1 MHTQVQ
7 CTYLRPSLKGT
18 VWINPKKTAGRGLS
32 QIGALSHS
40 HINWQSLY
48 SFKPSAQS
56 RFCFFSGRELG
67 ALWNL
72 LLPLDCTK
80 WLVRIGSVCFRASNK
95 LEKFYFQGQTAASKK
110 LRNVLFTPENHH
122 ERCSSEGLKCLL
134 LLLRKAN
141 TVSHAHAQ
149 THTWYWNVNM
159 LSSPV
164 FRFLS
169 ACLPSQRLVPIFP
182 CGRRL
187 IRRTGACFC
196 VGLEHGLDGGN
207 GGPVCRTLSWQK
219 HQTLQQLGTLLRWW
233 LQIHLPRP
241 RDRHWSI
248 HVLGSVGN
256 TYAVVFIQVF
266 IFVSVLSGFI

>member
-48 SFKPSAQS
+48 SFKASAS
-56 RFCFFSGRELG
+56 FLCFVSGRELR

-80 WLVRIGSVCFRASNK
+80 RLVWIGSVCFRASNK

-110 LRNVLFTPENHH
+110 LRNVHFTPENHH
-122 ERCSSEGLKCLL
+122 ERCSSEGSKCLL
-134 LLLRKAN
+134 LLLQRQIKFH
-141 TVSHAHAQ
+141 TRTQ
-149 THTWYWNVNM
+149 THAWYWNVNM

-169 ACLPSQRLVPIFP
+169 ACLPPQRLVPIFP
-182 CGRRL
+182 CRRRL

-196 VGLEHGLDGGN
+196 LGLEHGLDGGN
-207 GGPVCRTLSWQK
+207 GGPVLRTLSWQK
-219 HQTLQQLGTLLRWW
+219 HQTLQQLGTLLQWW
-233 LQIHLPRP
+233 LNYHSWSLRAADTPPKTKGQTLIHSRSQKC
-241 RDRHWSI
+241 W
-248 HVLGSVGN
+248 
-256 TYAVVFIQVF
+256 
-266 IFVSVLSGFI
+266 